1 VLCGSC
7 SQPGRVWGGRVR
19 AQPDGRVT
27 LPAPMTR
34 KPAETAPLI
43 LLVDDVEDNLDVYAQ
58 FFAHNGWR
66 TATASSGQDALTQA
80 AGLRP
85 DVIVLDLGM
94 PGMDGVE
101 VARRLKADPVTRSTS
116 VIVLTGHLLDNARR
130 RALEAGADEFLT
142 KPCLPAD
149 LTSVIKRHLPR
160 K

>member
-1 VLCGSC
+1 M
-7 SQPGRVWGGRVR
+7 PG
-19 AQPDGRVT
+19 
-27 LPAPMTR
+27 

-43 LLVDDVEDNLDVYAQ
+43 LLVDDVEDNLDVYGQ

-66 TATASSGQDALTQA
+66 TATASSGKEALARA

-101 VARRLKADPVTRSTS
+101 VARRLKADPVTRTTRI
-116 VIVLTGHLLDNARR
+116 IVLTGHVLDNARR
-130 RALEAGADEFLT
+130 RALEAGADEFCT

-149 LTSVIKRHLPR
+149 LAAAVKRHLPR